1 MGQATR
7 AEAGIVAQVARTV
20 ATVVRAT
27 RASVQSVVIGPRV
40 IRARAPSVVIEA
52 RAIRVRAPS
61 VAIRAQATRA
71 LVRTAV
77 TVERPTRASLQIMAT
92 GVQVRQT
99 MLKTTRRAWARRTA
113 VTDARTE
120 AEIAEESARGLP
132 LGSREVRRPAL
143 NSRPTVSKSD
153 IRTV

>member
-1 MGQATR
+1 
-7 AEAGIVAQVARTV
+7 VQVARTAV
-20 ATVVRAT
+20 TVVRAT
-27 RASVQSVVIGPRV
+27 RASVQSIVIGPRV

-61 VAIRAQATRA
+61 VVIMAQATRA

-77 TVERPTRASLQIMAT
+77 TAEQPTRASLQIMAT

-99 MLKTTRRAWARRTA
+99 MLETTRRARAMRTA

-120 AEIAEESARGLP
+120 AEIVVRIAEESARGLLP
-132 LGSREVRRPAL
+132 GSRVVRRPAS